1 MQNNL
6 KSETPGGENSLL
18 RAGSTKSGIARPAG
32 YQNVICE
39 FAKSKRLPR
48 NIVFN
53 LASLHV
59 KHFKTS
65 QIQFYQLAILMS
77 TYIA

>member
-1 MQNNL
+1 MQNNP
-6 KSETPGGENSLL
+6 KSETHGGENSLL
-18 RAGSTKSGIARPAG
+18 RAGSTKSGIARPPG

-53 LASLHV
+53 LAILHV